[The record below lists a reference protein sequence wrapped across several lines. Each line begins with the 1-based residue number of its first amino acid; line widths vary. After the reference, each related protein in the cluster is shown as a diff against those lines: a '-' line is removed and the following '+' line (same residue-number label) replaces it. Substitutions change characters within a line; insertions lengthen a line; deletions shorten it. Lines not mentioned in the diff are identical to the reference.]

1 VRVDLCRLAG
11 GPARGAGHRP
21 IRRHDLGDARRIGSI
36 ARWQSQFRR
45 KVWLAANNHALRA
58 SVVAYNQLRI
68 FLLKSYTAWGSI
80 MKKLLVVLLSSLPF
94 VAFAADY
101 QSTLLVQ
108 TGKLRESDLIVRTIS
123 DLESNRICL
132 AFYIRTGGTSP
143 MISCY
148 DVKSGFRSKIHQ
160 VGHYKEGKMVIR
172 KIKDSVN
179 DVSCLVTYVM
189 VAGTSPAIQ
198 CYTSKAAPKFRTTEA
213 IISNGHLR
221 EGDLDVHKIVDGD
234 SGQACVIA
242 YVDTEGTSPSVACYP
257 SVAAGKGGLVQSH
270 QLREGDLIVRKVT
283 DQANRKEC
291 LITYVSTP
299 GTSPHIYCAELYA
312 TASATGVP
320 RQ

>member
-1 VRVDLCRLAG
+1 
-11 GPARGAGHRP
+11 
-21 IRRHDLGDARRIGSI
+21 
-36 ARWQSQFRR
+36 
-45 KVWLAANNHALRA
+45 
-58 SVVAYNQLRI
+58 
-68 FLLKSYTAWGSI
+68 
-80 MKKLLVVLLSSLPF
+80 MKKLLVLLLSSLPF
-94 VAFAADY
+94 VALAAEY

-132 AFYIRTGGTSP
+132 AFYVRTSGTSP

-148 DVKSGFRSKIHQ
+148 DVKSGFRSKINQ

-189 VAGTSPAIQ
+189 VAGTSPSIQ
-198 CYTSKAAPKFRTTEA
+198 CYTSNKGAAKFRTSDA
-213 IISNGHLR
+213 IVSNGHLR
-221 EGDLDVHKIVDGD
+221 EGDLDVHKIIDPD

-242 YVDTEGTSPSVACYP
+242 YVDTEGTSPSVQCYR
-257 SVAAGKGGLVQSH
+257 SVAGGKGGLVQSH
-270 QLREGDLIVRKVT
+270 QLREGDLIVRKVS

-291 LITYVSTP
+291 LITYVSTE
-299 GTSPHIYCAELYA
+299 GTSPHIYCAEQYA
-312 TASATGVP
+312 TASASGVP